1 LPRPTKRL
9 DSGVTTGRMGAH
21 SIVSAAAALGGRN
34 VVGAV
39 AGTLAGDFA
48 GASVGQWAGDTLG
61 GTLLANVAAG
71 AAGAA
76 TGGAIGG
83 GAGAIS
89 GAGGALSADLF
100 NRQLPD
106 EEKRIAKH
114 LAEKSAGKYTREQ
127 IEEQMRGMGVA
138 VNGEH
143 ESGAPATLIGETPT
157 DPGAQWI
164 SGGMT
169 SDGKPILTQV
179 TAQADPELQAFIST
193 YAGSASPGQVPTGY
207 RYDAP
212 AGNGLAL
219 TLPQLTGPFTRF
231 NSHDVEFVRNT
242 TADTAAMVSKNAG
255 RFSAAAAAAS
265 AIPSPY
271 APGYAAAAYGATV
284 VGITA
289 DAIAQMVRPNVGQ
302 YTYEGVLSM
311 GSQIAGDRF
320 PLASPVIN
328 EAAESLKGSSFSR
341 NIHYWINQQW
351 DSIVNPNG
359 QNK

>member
-212 AGNGLAL
+212 RDDGWGFSVAR
-219 TLPQLTGPFTRF
+219 PTGPFTRLP
-231 NSHDVEFVRNT
+231 NEMEIHDMRNT
-242 TADTAAMVSKNAG
+242 VAGAAGFVSEQAG
-255 RFSAAAAAAS
+255 RVSAAAGSAAAIPGPHSSAAAALS
-265 AIPSPY
+265 
-271 APGYAAAAYGATV
+271 YGAAV
-284 VGITA
+284 VSFGA
-289 DAIAQMVRPNVGQ
+289 S
-302 YTYEGVLSM
+302 GVQQVVNPQPWAFGLDSFIDVSVFYATDRYPM
-311 GSQIAGDRF
+311 LGPVFTGAG
-320 PLASPVIN
+320 
-328 EAAESLKGSSFSR
+328 EAAKRSTLANEIKNRSAHEGGFQR
-341 NIHYWINQQW
+341 EA
-351 DSIVNPNG
+351 D
-359 QNK
+359 